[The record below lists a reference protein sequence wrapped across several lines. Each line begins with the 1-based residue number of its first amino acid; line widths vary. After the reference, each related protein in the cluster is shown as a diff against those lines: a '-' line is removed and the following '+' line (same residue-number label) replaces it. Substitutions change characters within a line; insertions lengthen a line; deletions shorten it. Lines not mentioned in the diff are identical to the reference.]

1 MRQIEIPEAIVQE
14 TGEPPPPFP
23 FPTSS
28 NRLPGFHT
36 SQSPTSQADGGGAG
50 GGEHGDGME
59 RPPRSPPPS
68 WEQAVGLAPLPT
80 PAASSDNTP
89 RMTTA
94 PDTPSVPRL
103 VIPDQSHSLSVSPTS
118 SRYESAPSS
127 PFLSPVS
134 IVDPPTPHPQT
145 PAIVVPPPLPLP
157 SNLESI
163 STSASTLANP
173 STAPST
179 SAAIALD
186 QDPNANTNGMTA
198 EERLDRKLWNE
209 DLLAGY
215 SLEERV
221 RREWDRRKVREIE
234 QSQSR
239 GWGQNGEE
247 EGEERENELVRGSVT
262 EIGGV
267 GTLPEMQLPK
277 AAEATDMTEE
287 TERATRTESVK
298 PRRSSNPSL
307 ENGQGLGLGSSS
319 SAGSSAMPSRSIEAS
334 SRDVEPGS
342 VPKAEDK
349 HGREREPKVEHQLE
363 SDPRPQS
370 KRDQEQ
376 GHGQKQDTKRQS
388 APSLP
393 EIGAA
398 AETGEPSLSRTQATS
413 IHTSTSVAPSTAPA
427 GPPLLSPPIKSP
439 SHEHEHEPQLPF
451 KPKEKVGRKK
461 NAKVVIDV
469 DAGKIAEQP
478 SPRFEPPTA
487 PTSTSASTSTPDA
500 HSKEKGKIEAQTQLL
515 EEKHSLAT
523 EQSSERVAKE
533 KKEKGKTKVS
543 APELSSSLPKEKRKE
558 KRAIEKKSSQPLQV
572 LRPLF
577 HKIPWSSSP
586 DVDTAGIG
594 AISSQD
600 KPSTYSTHLGE
611 STENVQGTG
620 TSFEKRRESGVPQG
634 RRLNEELQR
643 RKSENDLGFTGESS
657 REEDKGEKTGLPP
670 NREAALKRR
679 DLQLQSETPKI
690 RSQPTQTQESA
701 SQYKSALPRS
711 TMPVEQPIPT
721 SKPKADVAQP
731 VPAKVKVVEKKQH
744 KEENL
749 LQGRSGPLVDTG
761 ELEPGLVPKSLPQ
774 AQPSTSAAQR
784 QYSPIAQARANQEA
798 KSKKDKRISGESIT
812 ALAAS
817 SANLLQLLESSVE
830 EGPSNSN
837 SGLKDAN
844 QSRIEEPEGDMT
856 RETTSGLGTSD
867 TPTPFCANANN
878 TSLDTTL
885 TRGPSSLDPMAAATK
900 KKVPPPPPPP
910 LSRSRLHLSR
920 SAGALRPSER
930 VGQGKQD
937 GQVAG
942 EDGTQ
947 SARAPLIPPLPPQ
960 LPKRRPPPPPPPRHP
975 AAIARLPSPPPSQSQ
990 AGPRGRAS
998 PPPPPLPPRP
1008 RPLSGISYQTIS
1020 SVSQVS
1026 SAGPPAQAQRR
1037 GQAPESE
1044 GDGEEGNS
1052 SEREN
1057 VSPGLTRR
1065 PLGPR
1070 PAPPP
1075 RPTLP
1080 SRLRLFGN
1088 NQTNSSQR
1096 MDSQTL
1102 NAPQSLEPG
1111 LEARDRVMDT
1121 GSRFVEHIEREGIS
1135 SLPLSPPAPQTRPGE
1150 TIRPIPLS
1158 SALTPTPIPAL
1169 RLNNSSI
1176 TTNGS
1181 RPSPAERA
1189 HSDFPPLRTQ
1199 SQLRI
1204 NQMNERESDNR
1215 WASSV
1220 DLRERPLSPAI
1231 SVTPAVGNDDRG
1243 DEDESRVSPVETPRR
1258 EEGSQGPGVGLHSQA
1273 QGQRGIREYT
1283 DLDLFVSRLE
1293 GSGREYEV
1301 SPSPSVILHKV
1312 PKIDMTV
1319 ADVIGFCPFFSFEKQ
1334 GYSQLTTFL
1343 GPSKPTAA
1351 SPEAISTLL
1360 PGLIAVDSRRTTPQ
1374 GKVKLKLSLLG
1385 VRVSKCPI
1393 CLSQFR
1399 GGEKGVLTPTCVHA
1413 AHQSCALRWFREDR
1427 RCFICRE
1434 ILKEE
1439 E

>member
-1 MRQIEIPEAIVQE
+1 
-14 TGEPPPPFP
+14 
-23 FPTSS
+23 
-28 NRLPGFHT
+28 
-36 SQSPTSQADGGGAG
+36 
-50 GGEHGDGME
+50 
-59 RPPRSPPPS
+59 
-68 WEQAVGLAPLPT
+68 
-80 PAASSDNTP
+80 
-89 RMTTA
+89 
-94 PDTPSVPRL
+94 
-103 VIPDQSHSLSVSPTS
+103 
-118 SRYESAPSS
+118 
-127 PFLSPVS
+127 
-134 IVDPPTPHPQT
+134 
-145 PAIVVPPPLPLP
+145 
-157 SNLESI
+157 
-163 STSASTLANP
+163 
-173 STAPST
+173 
-179 SAAIALD
+179 
-186 QDPNANTNGMTA
+186 MTA

-234 QSQSR
+234 QSQSQ

-247 EGEERENELVRGSVT
+247 EGEERGNELVRGSVT
-262 EIGGV
+262 EVGGV

-287 TERATRTESVK
+287 TERATRTENVK
-298 PRRSSNPSL
+298 PRRPSSPSL
-307 ENGQGLGLGSSS
+307 EKGLGSKP

-342 VPKAEDK
+342 VPKAEHK
-349 HGREREPKVEHQLE
+349 HGREREPKVEHQFE
-363 SDPRPQS
+363 SDPRPQW
-370 KRDQEQ
+370 KHDQEQ
-376 GHGQKQDTKRQS
+376 GHGQKQDTKWQPAR
-388 APSLP
+388 SLP

-398 AETGEPSLSRTQATS
+398 AETGEPSLSRKQATS

-451 KPKEKVGRKK
+451 KPKEKVGGKK
-461 NAKVVIDV
+461 NAEVVIDV

-487 PTSTSASTSTPDA
+487 PTSTSASTSTPNA
-500 HSKEKGKIEAQTQLL
+500 HSKEKGKMEAQTQMV

-523 EQSSERVAKE
+523 EQPSERVKE
-533 KKEKGKTKVS
+533 KKEKEKTKVS

-577 HKIPWSSSP
+577 DKIPWSSSP
-586 DVDTAGIG
+586 NVDTAGIG
-594 AISSQD
+594 VISSQD
-600 KPSTYSTHLGE
+600 KPSTYTTHSGE
-611 STENVQGTG
+611 STEKVQGTG
-620 TSFEKRRESGVPQG
+620 TSFEKRRESGAPQG
-634 RRLNEELQR
+634 RRLNEDLQR
-643 RKSENDLGFTGESS
+643 RKSENDLGFTGESP
-657 REEDKGEKTGLPP
+657 REEDKREKTGLPP

-690 RSQPTQTQESA
+690 RSQPTQPQESTA
-701 SQYKSALPRS
+701 QYKSALPRS

-721 SKPKADVAQP
+721 SKPKADVAQS
-731 VPAKVKVVEKKQH
+731 VPTKVMVVEKKQH

-749 LQGRSGPLVDTG
+749 LQSLSGPLVDTG
-761 ELEPGLVPKSLPQ
+761 EPEPGLVPKSLPQ

-784 QYSPIAQARANQEA
+784 QYSPIVQARADQEA
-798 KSKKDKRISGESIT
+798 KGKKDKRISGESIT

-817 SANLLQLLESSVE
+817 SADLLQLLESSAE
-830 EGPSNSN
+830 EGPSSSN
-837 SGLKDAN
+837 SGLRDAN

-856 RETTSGLGTSD
+856 RESTSGLGTSD
-867 TPTPFCANANN
+867 TPTSFCANANS

-885 TRGPSSLDPMAAATK
+885 TRGPSSLNPMAAATK
-900 KKVPPPPPPP
+900 KKIPPPPPPP
-910 LSRSRLHLSR
+910 LSRSRLHLSK

-937 GQVAG
+937 GRVAC

-947 SARAPLIPPLPPQ
+947 SARAPLVPPLPPQ
-960 LPKRRPPPPPPPRHP
+960 LPKRRPPPPPPPPRHP

-1008 RPLSGISYQTIS
+1008 RPLSGVSYRTIS

-1026 SAGPPAQAQRR
+1026 SAGPPAQAQQR
-1037 GQAPESE
+1037 GQALESE
-1044 GDGEEGNS
+1044 RDGEEGDS

-1102 NAPQSLEPG
+1102 DVPQCLEPG
-1111 LEARDRVMDT
+1111 LEERDRAMDT
-1121 GSRFVEHIEREGIS
+1121 GSRFVEHIEREGIPP
-1135 SLPLSPPAPQTRPGE
+1135 LPVSPPAPQTRPRE
-1150 TIRPIPLS
+1150 TIRPISVS

-1189 HSDFPPLRTQ
+1189 HSDFPPLCTH

-1231 SVTPAVGNDDRG
+1231 SVTPAVSNDDRG
-1243 DEDESRVSPVETPRR
+1243 DEDGSRVSPVETPRR
-1258 EEGSQGPGVGLHSQA
+1258 EEGGQGPGMGLHSQA

-1293 GSGREYEV
+1293 GSGREYE
-1301 SPSPSVILHKV
+1301 
-1312 PKIDMTV
+1312 
-1319 ADVIGFCPFFSFEKQ
+1319 

-1343 GPSKPTAA
+1343 GPSKSTAA

-1360 PGLIAVDSRRTTPQ
+1360 PGLITVDSRRTTPQ

-1399 GGEKGVLTPTCVHA
+1399 GGEKGVLTPTCGHA

>member
-1 MRQIEIPEAIVQE
+1 MTFHFFSTCLRQIEIPEAIVQE

-36 SQSPTSQADGGGAG
+36 SQSPTSQADAGGGG
-50 GGEHGDGME
+50 GGEHGDGRE

-89 RMTTA
+89 RTTTA
-94 PDTPSVPRL
+94 PVTPSVPRL
-103 VIPDQSHSLSVSPTS
+103 IIPNQSHSLSVSPTS

-127 PFLSPVS
+127 PFLSAVP
-134 IVDPPTPHPQT
+134 IVDPPTLHPQT

-163 STSASTLANP
+163 STPASTLANP

-186 QDPNANTNGMTA
+186 QDPNANTDGMTA

-221 RREWDRRKVREIE
+221 RREWDRRKVREME
-234 QSQSR
+234 QSQSQ
-239 GWGQNGEE
+239 GWGQNGKE

-262 EIGGV
+262 EVGGV
-267 GTLPEMQLPK
+267 GTLPEMQPPK

-298 PRRSSNPSL
+298 PKRPSSPSL
-307 ENGQGLGLGSSS
+307 ENGQGLGLGSSL
-319 SAGSSAMPSRSIEAS
+319 SAGSSVMPSRSIEAS

-342 VPKAEDK
+342 VPKAEHK
-349 HGREREPKVEHQLE
+349 HGRERQPKVEHQLE

-370 KRDQEQ
+370 KHDQEQ
-376 GHGQKQDTKRQS
+376 GHGQKQDRKRQP

-398 AETGEPSLSRTQATS
+398 AETGEPSLSRKQATS
-413 IHTSTSVAPSTAPA
+413 IHTSTSVAPSAAPA

-451 KPKEKVGRKK
+451 KPKEKVGGKK
-461 NAKVVIDV
+461 NAEVVIDV

-500 HSKEKGKIEAQTQLL
+500 HSKEKGKTEAQTELL

-533 KKEKGKTKVS
+533 KEKEKTKVS

-558 KRAIEKKSSQPLQV
+558 KRAIEKKSSQPLQA

-577 HKIPWSSSP
+577 DKIPWSSSP
-586 DVDTAGIG
+586 DVYTAGIG
-594 AISSQD
+594 VISSQD

-611 STENVQGTG
+611 TTENVQGTG
-620 TSFEKRRESGVPQG
+620 TSFEKRRESGAPQG
-634 RRLNEELQR
+634 RRLNEELRR
-643 RKSENDLGFTGESS
+643 RKSENDLGFTGESP

-690 RSQPTQTQESA
+690 RSQHTQPQESA

-721 SKPKADVAQP
+721 SKPEADVAQH

-749 LQGRSGPLVDTG
+749 LHGLSGPLIDIG
-761 ELEPGLVPKSLPQ
+761 EPEPGLVPKSLPQ
-774 AQPSTSAAQR
+774 AQPSNSAGRR

-798 KSKKDKRISGESIT
+798 KSKKNKRISGESIT

-817 SANLLQLLESSVE
+817 SADLLQLLESSAE
-830 EGPSNSN
+830 EGPSDSN
-837 SGLKDAN
+837 SGLKDTN
-844 QSRIEEPEGDMT
+844 QSRIEEPERDMT
-856 RETTSGLGTSD
+856 RETTSGLGTSN
-867 TPTPFCANANN
+867 TPNPFCANANN

-885 TRGPSSLDPMAAATK
+885 TRGRSSLDPMAAATK
-900 KKVPPPPPPP
+900 KKIPPPPPPP
-910 LSRSRLHLSR
+910 VSRSRLHLSK
-920 SAGALRPSER
+920 SAGALRASER

-937 GQVAG
+937 GRVG

-947 SARAPLIPPLPPQ
+947 SARAPFIPPLPPQ

-1008 RPLSGISYQTIS
+1008 RPLSGVSYQTIS

-1037 GQAPESE
+1037 GQALESE

-1096 MDSQTL
+1096 MGSQTL
-1102 NAPQSLEPG
+1102 DVHQSQEPRQ
-1111 LEARDRVMDT
+1111 EERDRQMDN
-1121 GSRFVEHIEREGIS
+1121 GSRFVEHIEREGIPP
-1135 SLPLSPPAPQTRPGE
+1135 LPVSPLAPQTRPRE
-1150 TIRPIPLS
+1150 TIRPIPVS
-1158 SALTPTPIPAL
+1158 SALTPTPILAL
-1169 RLNNSSI
+1169 GQNNSSI

-1231 SVTPAVGNDDRG
+1231 SVTPAVSNGDRG
-1243 DEDESRVSPVETPRR
+1243 DEDESRVSPVDAPRR
-1258 EEGSQGPGVGLHSQA
+1258 EEGGQGPGVGLHSQA

-1301 SPSPSVILHKV
+1301 SPSSSVISHKV

-1319 ADVIGFCPFFSFEKQ
+1319 ADVIGFCPFF
-1334 GYSQLTTFL
+1334 
-1343 GPSKPTAA
+1343 
-1351 SPEAISTLL
+1351 LL
-1360 PGLIAVDSRRTTPQ
+1360 RN
-1374 GKVKLKLSLLG
+1374 
-1385 VRVSKCPI
+1385 RVI
-1393 CLSQFR
+1393 
-1399 GGEKGVLTPTCVHA
+1399 HN
-1413 AHQSCALRWFREDR
+1413 
-1427 RCFICRE
+1427 
-1434 ILKEE
+1434 
-1439 E
+1439 

>member
-1 MRQIEIPEAIVQE
+1 M
-14 TGEPPPPFP
+14 
-23 FPTSS
+23 
-28 NRLPGFHT
+28 PGFHT

-277 AAEATDMTEE
+277 AAEATDMMEE

-461 NAKVVIDV
+461 NAEVVIDV

-761 ELEPGLVPKSLPQ
+761 EPEPGLVPKSLPQ

-910 LSRSRLHLSR
+910 LSRSRLHSSR

-1181 RPSPAERA
+1181 RPSSAERA

>member
-1 MRQIEIPEAIVQE
+1 M
-14 TGEPPPPFP
+14 
-23 FPTSS
+23 
-28 NRLPGFHT
+28 PGFHT
-36 SQSPTSQADGGGAG
+36 SQSPTSQADGGGGG

-59 RPPRSPPPS
+59 RPSRSPPPS

-94 PDTPSVPRL
+94 PDTRSVPRL

-134 IVDPPTPHPQT
+134 IVDPPTLHPQT

-186 QDPNANTNGMTA
+186 QDPNANTDGMTA

-287 TERATRTESVK
+287 TERATRTENVK
-298 PRRSSNPSL
+298 PRRPSSPSL
-307 ENGQGLGLGSSS
+307 ENGRGLGLGSSS
-319 SAGSSAMPSRSIEAS
+319 SAGSSAMPSRSIEVS

-342 VPKAEDK
+342 VPKAEHK

-370 KRDQEQ
+370 KHDQEQ
-376 GHGQKQDTKRQS
+376 GHGQKQDTKRQP
-388 APSLP
+388 APSLA

-398 AETGEPSLSRTQATS
+398 AETGEPSLSRKQATS

-461 NAKVVIDV
+461 NAEVVIDV
-469 DAGKIAEQP
+469 DAGKIAERP

-543 APELSSSLPKEKRKE
+543 APELSSSLPKEKRRE
-558 KRAIEKKSSQPLQV
+558 KRAIEKKSSQPLQA

-577 HKIPWSSSP
+577 DKIPWSSSP

-594 AISSQD
+594 VISSQD
-600 KPSTYSTHLGE
+600 KPSTYSTHLVE

-620 TSFEKRRESGVPQG
+620 TSFEKRRESGAPQG

-643 RKSENDLGFTGESS
+643 RKSENDLGFTGESP
-657 REEDKGEKTGLPP
+657 REEDKGEKTALPP

-679 DLQLQSETPKI
+679 DLQLQSETPKV
-690 RSQPTQTQESA
+690 RSQPTQPQESA

-761 ELEPGLVPKSLPQ
+761 EPEPGLVPKSLPQ
-774 AQPSTSAAQR
+774 AQPSASAAQR
-784 QYSPIAQARANQEA
+784 QYSPIAQARANQQA

-817 SANLLQLLESSVE
+817 SANLLQLLESSAE

-837 SGLKDAN
+837 PGLKDAN

-867 TPTPFCANANN
+867 TPTPFA
-878 TSLDTTL
+878 
-885 TRGPSSLDPMAAATK
+885 PM
-900 KKVPPPPPPP
+900 
-910 LSRSRLHLSR
+910 LII
-920 SAGALRPSER
+920 
-930 VGQGKQD
+930 
-937 GQVAG
+937 
-942 EDGTQ
+942 
-947 SARAPLIPPLPPQ
+947 RA
-960 LPKRRPPPPPPPRHP
+960 
-975 AAIARLPSPPPSQSQ
+975 
-990 AGPRGRAS
+990 
-998 PPPPPLPPRP
+998 
-1008 RPLSGISYQTIS
+1008 
-1020 SVSQVS
+1020 
-1026 SAGPPAQAQRR
+1026 
-1037 GQAPESE
+1037 
-1044 GDGEEGNS
+1044 
-1052 SEREN
+1052 
-1057 VSPGLTRR
+1057 
-1065 PLGPR
+1065 
-1070 PAPPP
+1070 
-1075 RPTLP
+1075 
-1080 SRLRLFGN
+1080 
-1088 NQTNSSQR
+1088 
-1096 MDSQTL
+1096 
-1102 NAPQSLEPG
+1102 
-1111 LEARDRVMDT
+1111 
-1121 GSRFVEHIEREGIS
+1121 
-1135 SLPLSPPAPQTRPGE
+1135 
-1150 TIRPIPLS
+1150 
-1158 SALTPTPIPAL
+1158 
-1169 RLNNSSI
+1169 
-1176 TTNGS
+1176 
-1181 RPSPAERA
+1181 
-1189 HSDFPPLRTQ
+1189 
-1199 SQLRI
+1199 
-1204 NQMNERESDNR
+1204 
-1215 WASSV
+1215 
-1220 DLRERPLSPAI
+1220 
-1231 SVTPAVGNDDRG
+1231 
-1243 DEDESRVSPVETPRR
+1243 
-1258 EEGSQGPGVGLHSQA
+1258 
-1273 QGQRGIREYT
+1273 
-1283 DLDLFVSRLE
+1283 
-1293 GSGREYEV
+1293 
-1301 SPSPSVILHKV
+1301 
-1312 PKIDMTV
+1312 
-1319 ADVIGFCPFFSFEKQ
+1319 
-1334 GYSQLTTFL
+1334 
-1343 GPSKPTAA
+1343 
-1351 SPEAISTLL
+1351 
-1360 PGLIAVDSRRTTPQ
+1360 
-1374 GKVKLKLSLLG
+1374 
-1385 VRVSKCPI
+1385 
-1393 CLSQFR
+1393 
-1399 GGEKGVLTPTCVHA
+1399 
-1413 AHQSCALRWFREDR
+1413 
-1427 RCFICRE
+1427 
-1434 ILKEE
+1434 
-1439 E
+1439 

>member
-1 MRQIEIPEAIVQE
+1 MTLHFFSTYLRQIEIPEAIVQE

-36 SQSPTSQADGGGAG
+36 SQSPTSQADGGGGG
-50 GGEHGDGME
+50 GGEHGDGMG

-89 RMTTA
+89 RTTTA

-134 IVDPPTPHPQT
+134 IVDPPTVHPQT
-145 PAIVVPPPLPLP
+145 PAIVVPPPIPLP

-163 STSASTLANP
+163 STPASTLANP
-173 STAPST
+173 SAAPST

-186 QDPNANTNGMTA
+186 QDPNANTDGMTA

-247 EGEERENELVRGSVT
+247 GEERENELVGGSVT
-262 EIGGV
+262 EVGGV

-287 TERATRTESVK
+287 TGRATRTESVK
-298 PRRSSNPSL
+298 SRRPSSPSL
-307 ENGQGLGLGSSS
+307 ESGQGLGLGSSS

-334 SRDVEPGS
+334 SRDLEPGS
-342 VPKAEDK
+342 IPKAEHK
-349 HGREREPKVEHQLE
+349 HGRERKPKVEHQLE

-370 KRDQEQ
+370 KHDQEQ
-376 GHGQKQDTKRQS
+376 GHGQKQDTKSQP

-398 AETGEPSLSRTQATS
+398 AETGEPSLSRKQATS

-439 SHEHEHEPQLPF
+439 SHEHEHELQLPF
-451 KPKEKVGRKK
+451 KPKEKVGGKK
-461 NAKVVIDV
+461 NAEVVIDV
-469 DAGKIAEQP
+469 DASKIAEQP

-487 PTSTSASTSTPDA
+487 PTSTSTSTSAPDA

-523 EQSSERVAKE
+523 EQSSERVTKE

-558 KRAIEKKSSQPLQV
+558 KRAIVKKSSQPLQA

-577 HKIPWSSSP
+577 DKIPWSSSP

-594 AISSQD
+594 VISSQG
-600 KPSTYSTHLGE
+600 KPSTYSTHLVE

-620 TSFEKRRESGVPQG
+620 TSLEKRRESGAPQG

-643 RKSENDLGFTGESS
+643 RKSENDLGFTGESA
-657 REEDKGEKTGLPP
+657 REEDKVEKTGLPP

-679 DLQLQSETPKI
+679 DLRLQSETPKI
-690 RSQPTQTQESA
+690 RSQPTQPQGSA

-711 TMPVEQPIPT
+711 TTSVEQPIPT

-749 LQGRSGPLVDTG
+749 LQGRSGPSVDTG
-761 ELEPGLVPKSLPQ
+761 EPEPGLVPKSLPQ
-774 AQPSTSAAQR
+774 AQPSASAAQG
-784 QYSPIAQARANQEA
+784 QYSPIAQARANQQA

-817 SANLLQLLESSVE
+817 SANLLQLLESSAE

-844 QSRIEEPEGDMT
+844 QSRIEEPEGDTT

-867 TPTPFCANANN
+867 TPTPFA
-878 TSLDTTL
+878 
-885 TRGPSSLDPMAAATK
+885 PM
-900 KKVPPPPPPP
+900 
-910 LSRSRLHLSR
+910 LII
-920 SAGALRPSER
+920 
-930 VGQGKQD
+930 
-937 GQVAG
+937 
-942 EDGTQ
+942 
-947 SARAPLIPPLPPQ
+947 RA
-960 LPKRRPPPPPPPRHP
+960 
-975 AAIARLPSPPPSQSQ
+975 
-990 AGPRGRAS
+990 
-998 PPPPPLPPRP
+998 
-1008 RPLSGISYQTIS
+1008 
-1020 SVSQVS
+1020 
-1026 SAGPPAQAQRR
+1026 
-1037 GQAPESE
+1037 
-1044 GDGEEGNS
+1044 
-1052 SEREN
+1052 
-1057 VSPGLTRR
+1057 
-1065 PLGPR
+1065 
-1070 PAPPP
+1070 
-1075 RPTLP
+1075 
-1080 SRLRLFGN
+1080 
-1088 NQTNSSQR
+1088 
-1096 MDSQTL
+1096 
-1102 NAPQSLEPG
+1102 
-1111 LEARDRVMDT
+1111 
-1121 GSRFVEHIEREGIS
+1121 
-1135 SLPLSPPAPQTRPGE
+1135 
-1150 TIRPIPLS
+1150 
-1158 SALTPTPIPAL
+1158 
-1169 RLNNSSI
+1169 
-1176 TTNGS
+1176 
-1181 RPSPAERA
+1181 
-1189 HSDFPPLRTQ
+1189 
-1199 SQLRI
+1199 
-1204 NQMNERESDNR
+1204 
-1215 WASSV
+1215 
-1220 DLRERPLSPAI
+1220 
-1231 SVTPAVGNDDRG
+1231 
-1243 DEDESRVSPVETPRR
+1243 
-1258 EEGSQGPGVGLHSQA
+1258 
-1273 QGQRGIREYT
+1273 
-1283 DLDLFVSRLE
+1283 
-1293 GSGREYEV
+1293 
-1301 SPSPSVILHKV
+1301 
-1312 PKIDMTV
+1312 
-1319 ADVIGFCPFFSFEKQ
+1319 
-1334 GYSQLTTFL
+1334 
-1343 GPSKPTAA
+1343 
-1351 SPEAISTLL
+1351 
-1360 PGLIAVDSRRTTPQ
+1360 
-1374 GKVKLKLSLLG
+1374 
-1385 VRVSKCPI
+1385 
-1393 CLSQFR
+1393 
-1399 GGEKGVLTPTCVHA
+1399 
-1413 AHQSCALRWFREDR
+1413 
-1427 RCFICRE
+1427 
-1434 ILKEE
+1434 
-1439 E
+1439 

>member
-1 MRQIEIPEAIVQE
+1 M
-14 TGEPPPPFP
+14 
-23 FPTSS
+23 
-28 NRLPGFHT
+28 PGFHT
-36 SQSPTSQADGGGAG
+36 SQSPSSQADGGGGGGG
-50 GGEHGDGME
+50 GGEQGDGRE

-89 RMTTA
+89 RTTTA

-134 IVDPPTPHPQT
+134 VADPPTLHPQT

-163 STSASTLANP
+163 STSAPTLANP

-179 SAAIALD
+179 STAIAVD
-186 QDPNANTNGMTA
+186 QDPNANTDGMTA

-221 RREWDRRKVREIE
+221 RREWDRRKVREME
-234 QSQSR
+234 QSQSE

-247 EGEERENELVRGSVT
+247 EREERENELVRGSET
-262 EIGGV
+262 EVGGV
-267 GTLPEMQLPK
+267 GAVPEMKVSK
-277 AAEATDMTEE
+277 AAEATEVMNE
-287 TERATRTESVK
+287 TEKAARTESVK
-298 PRRSSNPSL
+298 PKRPSSPIL
-307 ENGQGLGLGSSS
+307 ENGQGLSLGLGTGLSTVRSSS
-319 SAGSSAMPSRSIEAS
+319 VEGS
-334 SRDVEPGS
+334 SRDAEPGS
-342 VPKAEDK
+342 VLKVEHK
-349 HGREREPKVEHQLE
+349 HGGEGGPKVEHQFG
-363 SDPRPQS
+363 SDSLPLPQS
-370 KRDQEQ
+370 MHDQEQ
-376 GHGQKQDTKRQS
+376 GHGQKQDAESQS

-398 AETGEPSLSRTQATS
+398 AETGEPSLSRKQATS
-413 IHTSTSVAPSTAPA
+413 INTSTSVAPSTVPA

-439 SHEHEHEPQLPF
+439 SHEHEHESQLPF
-451 KPKEKVGRKK
+451 KPKEKVGGKK
-461 NAKVVIDV
+461 NTEVVIDV
-469 DAGKIAEQP
+469 DASKIAERP
-478 SPRFEPPTA
+478 SPRLEPPTA
-487 PTSTSASTSTPDA
+487 PTSTFASTSTPDA

-515 EEKHSLAT
+515 KEKHSLAT
-523 EQSSERVAKE
+523 EQSSQSVVKE
-533 KKEKGKTKVS
+533 KKEKEKTKVS
-543 APELSSSLPKEKRKE
+543 AAELSSSLPKEKRKE
-558 KRAIEKKSSQPLQV
+558 KRVIEKKSSQPLQA

-577 HKIPWSSSP
+577 DKIPWSSSP
-586 DVDTAGIG
+586 NVDTAGIG
-594 AISSQD
+594 ATSSQD
-600 KPSTYSTHLGE
+600 KPSTCSAHLE
-611 STENVQGTG
+611 EITEKVQGTG
-620 TSFEKRRESGVPQG
+620 TSFEKRRESGAPQE

-643 RKSENDLGFTGESS
+643 RKSENDLGFTVESP
-657 REEDKGEKTGLPP
+657 REEDNGERTGLPP

-690 RSQPTQTQESA
+690 RSQPTQPQEPTA
-701 SQYKSALPRS
+701 QYKSTLPRS
-711 TMPVEQPIPT
+711 TPPVEQPIPT

-731 VPAKVKVVEKKQH
+731 VPARVKVAVKKQH
-744 KEENL
+744 KEENPL
-749 LQGRSGPLVDTG
+749 HGLSGPLVDTT
-761 ELEPGLVPKSLPQ
+761 EPGLVSLPQ

-784 QYSPIAQARANQEA
+784 QYSPIAQSRANQEA
-798 KSKKDKRISGESIT
+798 RGKKDKRISGESIT

-817 SANLLQLLESSVE
+817 SADLLQLLESSAE

-837 SGLKDAN
+837 SSLRDVN
-844 QSRIEEPEGDMT
+844 QTRIEESARDMT
-856 RETTSGLGTSD
+856 TETTSGLSTSN
-867 TPTPFCANANN
+867 TPTPFCVNINN

-885 TRGPSSLDPMAAATK
+885 TRGPSSLDAMVAATK
-900 KKVPPPPPPP
+900 KKIPPPPPPP
-910 LSRSRLHLSR
+910 PPVSRSKLHLSK
-920 SAGALRPSER
+920 SAGTLRASEP
-930 VGQGKQD
+930 VGQRKQD
-937 GQVAG
+937 GRVAG
-942 EDGTQ
+942 EDGTE
-947 SARAPLIPPLPPQ
+947 SARAPLIPRLPPQ

-1026 SAGPPAQAQRR
+1026 SCGPPAQAQRR
-1037 GQAPESE
+1037 GQALESE
-1044 GDGEEGNS
+1044 GDGEGDS

-1057 VSPGLTRR
+1057 FSPGLTRR

-1102 NAPQSLEPG
+1102 DVHQSQERG
-1111 LEARDRVMDT
+1111 LEERDRVMDT
-1121 GSRFVEHIEREGIS
+1121 GSRFVEHIEREGIPP
-1135 SLPLSPPAPQTRPGE
+1135 LPLSPPAPQTRPRE
-1150 TIRPIPLS
+1150 TIRPIPVA

-1231 SVTPAVGNDDRG
+1231 SITPAVSNGDRG
-1243 DEDESRVSPVETPRR
+1243 NEDESRVSPVETPRR
-1258 EEGSQGPGVGLHSQA
+1258 EESGQGPGAGLHSQA

-1301 SPSPSVILHKV
+1301 SSSPSVISHSV
-1312 PKIDMTV
+1312 PKIDIAV
-1319 ADVIGFCPFFSFEKQ
+1319 ADVIGFCPFFSFENQ

-1343 GPSKPTAA
+1343 GPSKSTAA

-1360 PGLIAVDSRRTTPQ
+1360 PGLITVDSRRTTPQ

-1399 GGEKGVLTPTCVHA
+1399 GGEKGVLTPTCAHA